1 MLKKRAPRLETPTSD
16 RQKAAARAKTIDAK
30 AHTGD
35 SGRKKAIKAIRAVPS
50 FTSMKGKEGHFWKE
64 YSKAKKEVTSLQ
76 KKVSASAKHLS
87 TLKNNLSKANTAAKK
102 AKK

>member
-16 RQKAAARAKTIDAK
+16 RQKAAARKKTVSAK
-30 AHTGD
+30 AHTGS
-35 SGRKKAIKAIRAVPS
+35 SGKSKLNKAIRADHATVFS
-50 FTSMKGKEGHFWKE
+50 KSKDSQFWRE
-64 YSKAKKEVTSLQ
+64 YSKTTNELETLQ
-76 KKVSASAKHLS
+76 KKVAASAKHLS